1 MSELLQ
7 TAADIALETATP
19 PLLALEPERAV
30 KGDPY
35 RIYLDSLDS
44 GASKET
50 MRGCLD
56 RIARMVV
63 EAEAGTP
70 LPQDVKITGE
80 CRTWWRL
87 RYEHTAR
94 IRAELAAREDWSYR
108 TVNKHLNALRR
119 VLKECWRLGL
129 MTAEEY
135 HRAVDV
141 KSVEGTRQKAGR
153 NLNRNELAKMLRVCA
168 EGDGPAAVRDAA
180 LIAVLYATGIRRAE
194 AASALIERYDPG
206 ERALQIIGKR
216 NKERTV
222 YINRDAVAQLD
233 RWLTRLGRKGPM
245 FRPIDKWGNIRDNA
259 MTPVAIGNIVDRVR
273 QRAGLPPATTHDFR
287 HTYIGDLLDK
297 GVDLATAQKLAGH
310 ASASTTA
317 TYDRRAERTLQE
329 ASDRLTMP
337 SIDDQGEPNALADVE
352 AAEA

>member
-1 MSELLQ
+1 MSELVQ
-7 TAADIALETATP
+7 TPIGLAPATGVRRLLEV
-19 PLLALEPERAV
+19 EPERAV
-30 KGDPY
+30 SGDPY
-35 RIYLDSLDS
+35 RTYLDSLDS
-44 GASKET
+44 GESRAT

-56 RIARMVV
+56 YIARMVV
-63 EAEAGTP
+63 EAESDAP
-70 LPQDVKITGE
+70 LPRDTKITGA

-94 IRAELAAREDWSYR
+94 IRAQLLAREGWSYR

-119 VLKECWRLGL
+119 ILKECWRLGL

-135 HRAVDV
+135 HRAADI
-141 KSVEGTRQKAGR
+141 KSVEGSREKAGR
-153 NLNRNELAKMLRVCA
+153 HLNGGELAKMLRICTKA
-168 EGDGPAAVRDAA
+168 DGPAAVRDAA
-180 LIAVLYATGIRRAE
+180 LISVLYATGIRRAE

-206 ERALQIIGKR
+206 DRGLQIIGKR

-222 YINRDAVAQLD
+222 YINPDSVVHLD

-245 FRPIDKWGNIRDNA
+245 FRPVDRWGNIRDNA

-287 HTYIGDLLDK
+287 HTYIGDLLDR
-297 GVDLATAQKLAGH
+297 GVDLATAQALAGH

-317 TYDRRAERTLQE
+317 TYDRRAKRTLQE

-337 SIDDQGEPNALADVE
+337 ALECLRDAEPLPQE
-352 AAEA
+352 SSET